1 LKSYGERISVAVMP
15 FQNMTNDTTW
25 NVWQNGIQDILITS
39 LSNSEEL
46 TIRQTESINSLIQ
59 SKGPVNY
66 ASMTPSIASKISQKL
81 DANVFIYGNI
91 KQAGSSLRVYAQLID
106 SKTNQVFKSFQ
117 IEGSSQEEKIFQI
130 IDSLSAEVK
139 NFIIIS
145 ELKKKEESY
154 EGRGIALSSSPEA
167 CHYFIYGKNAYYK
180 GDFST
185 AAKLFSQAIAI
196 DSNFY
201 AATIYL
207 SCSYGNQGLYEKAK
221 KWCLIAYAKKDLM
234 PMRPKHFTDWVH
246 AAYFET
252 PHEEIKYMR
261 RLLEID
267 DQLPIAYYILGSSYN
282 QLHQYDKAIPEY
294 EKALDIYNKWD
305 LRPVWIYNYTELGDA
320 YHKTGQYKKEKKLY
334 KKAEEDFPNDSDL
347 IYMQAILAFTY
358 NDTVTANK
366 YVDKYISVR
375 RDNTDPEASIMTGL
389 ADLYSDAGV
398 LDKSEESYRKA
409 LFLEPDNSDRLN
421 NLAWFLIDKDRNIN
435 EGLKLND
442 KALILSPDNYYML
455 DTKGWGLYKQGKY
468 KEALEFIEKSWD
480 LRPIYD
486 HDLYLHL
493 ETVKKA
499 VAGQKNN

>member
-1 LKSYGERISVAVMP
+1 
-15 FQNMTNDTTW
+15 
-25 NVWQNGIQDILITS
+25 
-39 LSNSEEL
+39 
-46 TIRQTESINSLIQ
+46 
-59 SKGPVNY
+59 
-66 ASMTPSIASKISQKL
+66 
-81 DANVFIYGNI
+81 
-91 KQAGSSLRVYAQLID
+91 
-106 SKTNQVFKSFQ
+106 
-117 IEGSSQEEKIFQI
+117 
-130 IDSLSAEVK
+130 
-139 NFIIIS
+139 
-145 ELKKKEESY
+145 
-154 EGRGIALSSSPEA
+154 
-167 CHYFIYGKNAYYK
+167 
-180 GDFST
+180 
-185 AAKLFSQAIAI
+185 
-196 DSNFY
+196 
-201 AATIYL
+201 
-207 SCSYGNQGLYEKAK
+207 
-221 KWCLIAYAKKDLM
+221 M

-267 DQLPIAYYILGSSYN
+267 DQLPIAYYVLGSSYN

-347 IYMQAILAFTY
+347 IYMQAILAFAH

-421 NLAWFLIDKDRNIN
+421 NLAGFLIDKDRNIN
-435 EGLKLND
+435 EGLKLID
-442 KALILSPDNYYML
+442 KALTLSPDNYYML

-499 VAGQKNN
+499 VAEQKNN